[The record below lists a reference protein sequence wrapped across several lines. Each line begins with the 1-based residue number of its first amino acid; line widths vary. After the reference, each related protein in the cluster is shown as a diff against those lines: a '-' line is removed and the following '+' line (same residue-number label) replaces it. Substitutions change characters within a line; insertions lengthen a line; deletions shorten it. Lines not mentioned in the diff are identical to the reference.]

1 GEKEESKVTGR
12 LAAERAGKM
21 MESANTAGTT
31 LYTLN
36 RADAL
41 LNQIKTDALAPT
53 RMSVGAMGRALGV
66 SDEVLA
72 RLNLDPK
79 SIGSAQAFNAIVGD
93 LVIGKIGA
101 GGFPSNNF
109 SNTDRTFLTDT
120 VAKLG
125 DDPESNRIK
134 LGAAKMVAHRDLE
147 KAQAWAAFRRDNPNK
162 SFVDFEHSWNEKVSK
177 NDLSGQLRQQ
187 AEDLIAGAKIPPEAI
202 RELRANPARAK
213 QFDEVFGVGA
223 SKRHLGQ

>member
-1 GEKEESKVTGR
+1 
-12 LAAERAGKM
+12 M
-21 MESANTAGTT
+21 
-31 LYTLN
+31 
-36 RADAL
+36 
-41 LNQIKTDALAPT
+41 
-53 RMSVGAMGRALGV
+53 
-66 SDEVLA
+66 
-72 RLNLDPK
+72 
-79 SIGSAQAFNAIVGD
+79 
-93 LVIGKIGA
+93 
-101 GGFPSNNF
+101 
-109 SNTDRTFLTDT
+109 TDT

-147 KAQAWAAFRRDNPNK
+147 KAQEWAAFRRDNPNK
-162 SFVDFEHSWNEKVSK
+162 SFVDFEHAWNEKVSK